1 MERLYLIRAKARTMY
16 GRYDN
21 TIESRFLREIDREYL
36 DGADKIGS
44 DTTAYFHGA
53 MGAEDGFASA
63 EVFRPFDRIR
73 QIREEVAGG
82 RGGAGGRIGGG
93 GSGGGSGS
101 GGSGGSSGSGTAPL
115 YKAGEKVSHR
125 KFGEGTVLEADG
137 KVVTVMFGSVG
148 KKRLAADIAP
158 LEKL

>member
-82 RGGAGGRIGGG
+82 SGGGGGSDGG
-93 GSGGGSGS
+93 GSGGG
-101 GGSGGSSGSGTAPL
+101 SGSGTAPL
-115 YKAGEKVSHR
+115 YKAGEKVRHR